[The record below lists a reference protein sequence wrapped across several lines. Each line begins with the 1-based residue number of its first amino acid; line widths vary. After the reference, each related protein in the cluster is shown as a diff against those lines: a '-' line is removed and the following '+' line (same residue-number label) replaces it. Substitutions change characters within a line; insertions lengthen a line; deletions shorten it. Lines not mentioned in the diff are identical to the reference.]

1 MNDTS
6 LAMHQKQLEIILSK
20 TLEERFM
27 MGFEMI
33 EFVLEMLRRSVKS
46 RNPEI
51 SDLELK
57 IAVFRQF
64 YRDDFQESEM
74 QKIIESF
81 RNSQ

>member
-6 LAMHQKQLEIILSK
+6 LAMHQKQLEIMLSK
-20 TLEERFM
+20 TLEERLM

>member
-46 RNPEI
+46 QDPEI
-51 SDLELK
+51 SDLEVK

-64 YRDDFQESEM
+64 YRNDFQETEM
-74 QKIIESF
+74 QKIMESF